1 MIAIRKYLLLKLIQM
16 FRWVLEAMKL
26 YLQMFVKD
34 AKPIENYSPYEVR
47 QFLIKILTVKEW
59 AYEEKYVE

>member
-1 MIAIRKYLLLKLIQM
+1 
-16 FRWVLEAMKL
+16 MKL

-34 AKPIENYSPYEVR
+34 AKPIEDYSPYEVR

-59 AYEEKYVE
+59 ARAEKYIN

>member
-1 MIAIRKYLLLKLIQM
+1 MKILLKLIQI

>member
-1 MIAIRKYLLLKLIQM
+1 MIQSL
-16 FRWVLEAMKL
+16 RWVLEAINL

-34 AKPIENYSPYEVR
+34 AKPIEDYSPYEVR

-59 AYEEKYVE
+59 AHSEKYVARRSIIIQ